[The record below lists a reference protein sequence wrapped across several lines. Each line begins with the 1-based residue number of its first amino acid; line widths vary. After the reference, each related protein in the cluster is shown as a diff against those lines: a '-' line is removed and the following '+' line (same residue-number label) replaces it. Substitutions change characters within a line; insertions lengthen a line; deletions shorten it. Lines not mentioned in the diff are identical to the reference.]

1 MILYKL
7 LSFNYKY
14 KINSICYFGGYD
26 YIEGEG
32 HIKSPKDKLYE
43 TSISYNKLIKKLK
56 LFIYSNLYSN

>member
-43 TSISYNKLIKKLK
+43 TSILVDNYKLYKL
-56 LFIYSNLYSN
+56 